1 LVVLLHLLHCL
12 QVVLLLAE
20 MLQHPRHCLL
30 SVVAVETIF
39 WLPSEAVP
47 VSRRS
52 LIKRK
57 WTAALQQCQAVNLL
71 RRVVRVAMAV
81 AAMLLVV
88 VSPVLW
94 QVHLLPES
102 LKSAIVVSFACNM
115 LVTIIC

>member
-1 LVVLLHLLHCL
+1 
-12 QVVLLLAE
+12 
-20 MLQHPRHCLL
+20 
-30 SVVAVETIF
+30 VVAVETIF